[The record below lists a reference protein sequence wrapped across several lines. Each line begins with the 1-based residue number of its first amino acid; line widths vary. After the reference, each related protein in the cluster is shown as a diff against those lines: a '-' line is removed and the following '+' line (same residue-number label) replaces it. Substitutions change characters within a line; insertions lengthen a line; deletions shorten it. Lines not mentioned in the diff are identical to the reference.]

1 MHPGHTVT
9 WDACRPHSWLLH
21 VTTVLFV
28 LNIPCPMQTHG
39 TAMGPALPG
48 AAVRLCQQTALHKR
62 NWPAELLRTA

>member
-28 LNIPCPMQTHG
+28 LNIPCPMQTRHSNG
-39 TAMGPALPG
+39 TSSAWSSSK
-48 AAVRLCQQTALHKR
+48 AVPTDCTPQKKLAS
-62 NWPAELLRTA
+62 